1 MTESQNCEDK
11 GINTRALAFVL
22 KIVLSNK
29 AKHKHHLQ
37 VWFIHIGLVS
47 VNMRGHW
54 RLHYIGNIAEFANPG
69 SAAGH

>member
-1 MTESQNCEDK
+1 MTESQNYEDK

-37 VWFIHIGLVS
+37 LWFIHIGLVS

-54 RLHYIGNIAEFANPG
+54 RLH
-69 SAAGH
+69 